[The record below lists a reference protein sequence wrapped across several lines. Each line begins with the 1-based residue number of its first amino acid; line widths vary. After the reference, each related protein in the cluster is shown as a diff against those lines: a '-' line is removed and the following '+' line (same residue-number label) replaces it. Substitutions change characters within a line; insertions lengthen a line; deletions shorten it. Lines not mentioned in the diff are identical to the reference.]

1 MGYESM
7 VYGPEMGSDDELD
20 PDAPWLTK
28 ARIWAWQRTY
38 GYLPL
43 RDRAARLRQHLADR
57 SGPDTAA

>member
-1 MGYESM
+1 ME
-7 VYGPEMGSDDELD
+7 SDDELD
-20 PDAPWLTK
+20 LDAPWLTK

-43 RDRAARLRQHLADR
+43 RDRAARLRQHLANQ